1 MLKTAKS
8 TKNDEKKTKIVATI
22 GPASENSEMLTEL
35 MNAGVNVFRLNLSHG
50 TIDEHIERTKRIRQI
65 SRKIGLHVGILADL
79 AGPKIRIGD
88 FREGEIELVNGH
100 EFVLC
105 TQKMEGTAKKVYIN
119 YERLPKEVKKGQK
132 IYLDDG
138 KVELEVL
145 GIKGNEV
152 RTRICAGGHITSR
165 RGVNIPG
172 AKLSVSA
179 LTKKDIADLSKI
191 LNEDIDYVALSFVR
205 SPKDIEDL
213 RKYISKH
220 FAAQKGKRDVP
231 WIIAKI
237 ETLEAVAS
245 LAAVVEASD
254 AVMVARGDLAVEI
267 GREMVP
273 AMQKEIIRTANEH
286 GKPVITA
293 THFLESMVS
302 RSTPTRA
309 EVSDIANA
317 ILDGTDAIMLS
328 AETASGAFPVEAVK
342 VMANVAVITELDHEH
357 FRKHFRADMGNVVDS
372 VSLSVVY
379 TARNVEAVAIAAL
392 SSSGFTAKM
401 TARHRSTR
409 PVYVFTPH
417 RTVAQKTALFF
428 GCQPIVIAKLND
440 LSEATKTV
448 KKSLFEKKFAKRG
461 DKIVISAS
469 VPFGVAKTTNC
480 LLVETI

>member
-1 MLKTAKS
+1 MKKNNTKATAKQ
-8 TKNDEKKTKIVATI
+8 NVEKKTKIVATI
-22 GPASENSEMLTEL
+22 GPASEAPEMVEEL
-35 MNAGVNVFRLNLSHG
+35 ILSGVNVFRLNLSHG
-50 TIDEHIERTKRIRQI
+50 TIEEHVERLKRIRQI
-65 SRKIGLHVGILADL
+65 AKRLDIHVAILADL

-88 FREGEIELVNGH
+88 FREGEIDLNNGH
-100 EFVLC
+100 EFILC
-105 TQKMEGTAKKVYIN
+105 TEKLEGTAKKVYIN
-119 YERLPKEVKKGQK
+119 YPLLPKEVKVGQK
-132 IYLDDG
+132 IFLDDG
-138 KVELEVL
+138 KVELEVSKIN
-145 GIKGNEV
+145 GFDVHTKI
-152 RTRICAGGHITSR
+152 RAGGRITSR

-179 LTKKDIADLSKI
+179 LTAKDTADLSKI
-191 LNEDIDYVALSFVR
+191 LLEDIDYVALSFVR
-205 SPKDIEDL
+205 SPKDIDDL
-213 RKYISKH
+213 RKVIAKYRK
-220 FAAQKGKRDVP
+220 KDLP
-231 WIIAKI
+231 WIVSKI
-237 ETLEAVAS
+237 ET
-245 LAAVVEASD
+245 VEAIENLGEIVTQSD

-273 AMQKEIIRTANEH
+273 AMQKEIIRMANEF

-342 VMANVAVITELDHEH
+342 IMANVAVITELDHEH
-357 FRKHFRADMGNVVDS
+357 FRKHFRVDSGDVVDS

-379 TARNVEAVAIAAL
+379 TARNVGAVAIAAL

-409 PVYVFTPH
+409 PVYVFTPYKA
-417 RTVAQKTALFF
+417 VAQKTALFF
-428 GCQPIVIAKLND
+428 GCEPLVLSKLSD
-440 LSEATKTV
+440 LGEATKQI
-448 KKSLFEKKFAKRG
+448 KKSLQDNKFAKKG
-461 DKIVISAS
+461 DRIVISAS
-469 VPFGVAKTTNC
+469 VPFGIAKTTNC

>member
-1 MLKTAKS
+1 MKKNN
-8 TKNDEKKTKIVATI
+8 TKNAAKQNIEKKTKIVATI
-22 GPASENSEMLTEL
+22 GPASEAPEMVEEL
-35 MNAGVNVFRLNLSHG
+35 ILSGVNVFRLNLSHG
-50 TIDEHIERTKRIRQI
+50 TIEEHVERLKRIRQI
-65 SRKIGLHVGILADL
+65 AKRLDIHVAILADL

-88 FREGEIELVNGH
+88 FREGEIDLNNGH
-100 EFVLC
+100 EFILC
-105 TQKMEGTAKKVYIN
+105 TEKLEGTAKKVYIN
-119 YERLPKEVKKGQK
+119 YPLLPKEVKVGQK
-132 IYLDDG
+132 IFLDDG
-138 KVELEVL
+138 KVELEVSKIN
-145 GIKGNEV
+145 GSDVHTKI
-152 RTRICAGGHITSR
+152 RAGGRITSR

-179 LTKKDIADLSKI
+179 LTPKDTADLSKM
-191 LNEDIDYVALSFVR
+191 LLEDIDYVALSFVR
-205 SPKDIEDL
+205 SPKDIDDL
-213 RKYISKH
+213 RKVIAKYRKKDI
-220 FAAQKGKRDVP
+220 P
-231 WIIAKI
+231 WIVSKI
-237 ETLEAVAS
+237 ET
-245 LAAVVEASD
+245 VEAIENLGEIVTQSD

-273 AMQKEIIRTANEH
+273 AMQKEIIRMANEF

-342 VMANVAVITELDHEH
+342 IMANVAVITELDHEH
-357 FRKHFRADMGNVVDS
+357 FRKHFRVDSGDVVDS

-379 TARNVEAVAIAAL
+379 TARNVGAVAIAAL

-409 PVYVFTPH
+409 PVYVFTPYKA
-417 RTVAQKTALFF
+417 VAQKTALFF
-428 GCQPIVIAKLND
+428 GCQPLVLNKLSN
-440 LSEATKTV
+440 LAEATKQI
-448 KKSLFEKKFAKRG
+448 KKSLQDNKFAKKG
-461 DKIVISAS
+461 DRIVISAS
-469 VPFGVAKTTNC
+469 VPFGIAKTTNC